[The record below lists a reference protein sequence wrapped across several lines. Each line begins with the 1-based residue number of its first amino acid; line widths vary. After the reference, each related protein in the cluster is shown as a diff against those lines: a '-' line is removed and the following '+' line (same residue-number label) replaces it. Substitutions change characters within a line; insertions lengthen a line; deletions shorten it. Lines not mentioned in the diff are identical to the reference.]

1 MTKQK
6 PGPMLPLE
14 EDLGLVPKSSL
25 PETHPEHTGAAA
37 NKAHVLRL
45 LFKPDWPCRSAF
57 LLPAKTNT

>member
-1 MTKQK
+1 
-6 PGPMLPLE
+6 MLPLE